1 MEFGW
6 LTSSL
11 QAPFYLHALLFWVTV
26 LCGHFASLQLC
37 RAAMTNAPLSQTQ
50 HSSVDS
56 RHPQLV
62 PLPQFGSSLSPLL
75 PLAPGGRNQ
84 AIKQPSNQAGKLV
97 ASVVVVTA
105 KLARTRVFVSQS
117 DNHSAT
123 YGSWGVLD
131 SEPTGRKHCSLLGR
145 GTDRVGH

>member
-1 MEFGW
+1 
-6 LTSSL
+6 
-11 QAPFYLHALLFWVTV
+11 
-26 LCGHFASLQLC
+26 
-37 RAAMTNAPLSQTQ
+37 
-50 HSSVDS
+50 
-56 RHPQLV
+56 
-62 PLPQFGSSLSPLL
+62 
-75 PLAPGGRNQ
+75 
-84 AIKQPSNQAGKLV
+84 V

-117 DNHSAT
+117 DNHSAI